1 MVLIG
6 KQVPSN
12 LKKKKNALI
21 IIVLRGSSNNF
32 LFPLQVNALR
42 FCSSKKDS
50 TSLFSQ
56 EVPTAFPPIDATNP
70 AGSEL
75 PWQTREV
82 IYRILDR
89 FSF

>member
-6 KQVPSN
+6 KQVPFN
-12 LKKKKNALI
+12 YKKKKKNALI

-56 EVPTAFPPIDATNP
+56 EVPTAEKTQFT
-70 AGSEL
+70 
-75 PWQTREV
+75 EV
-82 IYRILDR
+82 
-89 FSF
+89 